1 MSYLL
6 DGQTIRRPKT
16 LEEGNSTQYA
26 QVRPLGGVNRRD
38 YFGANKR
45 IWTLTYENVNPTDW
59 GIINTIY
66 QSYLSNG
73 VAKTFAVTDANYTIA
88 QTTVHVD
95 LTVRQF
101 VMPGSSYISNFV
113 LLLTEV

>member
-6 DGQTIRRPKT
+6 DGTIIRRPNSM
-16 LEEGNSTQYA
+16 EEGNSTQYA

-45 IWTLTYENVNPTDW
+45 IWTFMYKNVNLTDY
-59 GIINTIY
+59 GVINTIY
-66 QSYLSNG
+66 QSYLTNG
-73 VAKTFAVTDANYTIA
+73 SAKTFQSTEPNYTVA

-101 VMPGSSYISNFV
+101 TMPGSSYISDFV
-113 LLLTEV
+113 LILTEA